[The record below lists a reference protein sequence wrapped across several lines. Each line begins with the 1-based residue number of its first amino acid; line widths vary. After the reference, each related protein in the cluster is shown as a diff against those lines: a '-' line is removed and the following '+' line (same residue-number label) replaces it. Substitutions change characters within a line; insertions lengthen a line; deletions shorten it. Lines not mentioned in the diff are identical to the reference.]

1 MKTPAVALVISAA
14 FLSRPATCGYGVAH
28 RSAAAAL
35 QPRHNPTAGAVVLID
50 SFSEPES
57 S

>member
-50 SFSEPES
+50 SFSEPGS